1 MISVV
6 VLDSYALNP
15 GDLSWDK
22 LQEKASCT
30 FYPRTKPEE
39 TAERIGNA
47 QAVITNKV
55 PVTAEIMDKCPDLKY
70 IGVMATGYNIID
82 VEAAKKRNIVVTN
95 VPAYSTNAV
104 AQHVFALILDFY
116 SCAHEYAQ
124 DVANGGW
131 IKSPDFS
138 YMLKPMTELYGK
150 TLGIAGYGSIG
161 SRVAKIGHA
170 FGMNVICH
178 TRTPSK
184 IPVESDIKPVTK
196 EELFSL
202 SDILTIHCPL
212 TDETKNMV
220 NAQTL
225 SLMKKNALLI
235 NTARG
240 PVVDE
245 DALEKALKSNA
256 IMGYG
261 TDVLSTEP
269 MQSTNKLR
277 GLPNVRITP
286 HVAWSPKET
295 RERLMDVIV
304 QNFYAWLDG
313 HPQNCVY

>member
-1 MISVV
+1 
-6 VLDSYALNP
+6 
-15 GDLSWDK
+15 
-22 LQEKASCT
+22 
-30 FYPRTKPEE
+30 
-39 TAERIGNA
+39 
-47 QAVITNKV
+47 
-55 PVTAEIMDKCPDLKY
+55 
-70 IGVMATGYNIID
+70 
-82 VEAAKKRNIVVTN
+82 
-95 VPAYSTNAV
+95 
-104 AQHVFALILDFY
+104 
-116 SCAHEYAQ
+116 
-124 DVANGGW
+124 
-131 IKSPDFS
+131 
-138 YMLKPMTELYGK
+138 
-150 TLGIAGYGSIG
+150 
-161 SRVAKIGHA
+161 
-170 FGMNVICH
+170 MNVICH

>member
-1 MISVV
+1 MIPVV
-6 VLDSYALNP
+6 ILDSYALNP

-30 FYPRTKPEE
+30 IYPRTKPEE
-39 TAERIGNA
+39 TALRIGNA

-55 PVTAEIMDKCPDLKY
+55 PVTEAIMNQCTELRY

-116 SCAHEYAQ
+116 SSAHEYAQ

-138 YMLKPMTELYGK
+138 YMLKPMMELYGK

-161 SRVAKIGHA
+161 RQVAKIAKA
-170 FGMNVICH
+170 FGMNVICY
-178 TRTPSK
+178 TRTPAR
-184 IPVESDIKPVTK
+184 IPKEDGIKTVTR
-196 EELFSL
+196 EELFAL

-212 TDETKNMV
+212 TDETKNMI
-220 NAQTL
+220 NENTL
-225 SLMKKNALLI
+225 SLMKKSALLI

-240 PVVDE
+240 PIADE
-245 DALEKALKSNA
+245 TALAHALQNNT

-261 TDVLSTEP
+261 TDVLCTEP
-269 MQSTNKLR
+269 MQKTNELYK
-277 GLPNVRITP
+277 LPNVRITP

-295 RERLMDVIV
+295 RERLMNVIV
-304 QNFYAWLDG
+304 QNFSAWLDG

>member
-1 MISVV
+1 MISLT

-22 LQEKASCT
+22 LQQKASCT
-30 FYPRTKPEE
+30 IYPRTKPEE
-39 TAERIGNA
+39 TALRIGNS

-55 PVTAEIMDKCPDLKY
+55 PVTEAIMNQCPRLKY

-95 VPAYSTNAV
+95 VPSYSTNAV

-116 SCAHEYAQ
+116 SNVHEYAQ

-138 YMLKPMTELYGK
+138 YMLTPMTELYGK

-161 SRVAKIGHA
+161 SRVAKIAQA
-170 FGMNVICH
+170 FGMSVICH
-178 TRTPSK
+178 TRTPAK
-184 IPVESDIKPVTK
+184 IPAESGIKAVTK
-196 EELFSL
+196 EELFAL
-202 SDILTIHCPL
+202 SDIVTIHCPL

-220 NAQTL
+220 NVQTL
-225 SLMKKNALLI
+225 SLMKKSALLI

-245 DALEKALKSNA
+245 NALAQALRNNS

-261 TDVLSTEP
+261 TDVLCTEP
-269 MQSTNKLR
+269 MQPSNILYK
-277 GLPNVRITP
+277 LPNVRITP

-295 RERLMDVIV
+295 RERLMNVIV
-304 QNFYAWLDG
+304 QNFSAWLDG